1 LGLSF
6 TFYRNI
12 SNLEVTGLSITNFLG
27 HYSRRKV
34 FIMALTPEDVRNKQ
48 FTTVRFKEGYDLDE
62 VDDFLDEIEESLAA
76 VTREAEDLRA
86 TAKGEVPESI
96 REEIRSLGDEN
107 ARLKSELDQSAK
119 ALEDSQARV
128 VVSSD
133 SGASDEAL
141 KNSQSRVNELEAQL
155 SSAKE
160 ELTASLAAISELK
173 EQLASSQSEGVAA
186 AATAAATSSPAEQG
200 LASVRILELAQRT
213 ADEAVASARIESEQ
227 LLTAAKSTSD
237 ELVSEAKANVAN
249 ITREFESQRVAMER
263 RVEELRAY
271 EREYRGRLRSYLE
284 GQLRELESKNIS
296 GDRQVTED

>member
-1 LGLSF
+1 
-6 TFYRNI
+6 
-12 SNLEVTGLSITNFLG
+12 
-27 HYSRRKV
+27 
-34 FIMALTPEDVRNKQ
+34 MALTPEDVRNKQ

-62 VDDFLDEIEESLAA
+62 VDNFLDEIEESLSA

-96 REEIRSLGDEN
+96 REEIRALGDEN

-119 ALEDSQARV
+119 ALDDAHARAVYSEDSV
-128 VVSSD
+128 
-133 SGASDEAL
+133 ASDEAL
-141 KNSQSRVNELEAQL
+141 LSAQVRVSELDLEL
-155 SSAKE
+155 SAAKE
-160 ELTASLAAISELK
+160 ELAASLAAISELK
-173 EQLASSQSEGVAA
+173 DQLAAAYSDGAAASAA
-186 AATAAATSSPAEQG
+186 AAVNASPAEQG
-200 LASVRILELAQRT
+200 VASVRILELAQRT
-213 ADEAVASARIESEQ
+213 ADEAVAAARIESEQ
-227 LLTAAKSTSD
+227 LLSVATATSE
-237 ELVSEAKANVAN
+237 ELVSEAKTNVAN

>member
-1 LGLSF
+1 
-6 TFYRNI
+6 
-12 SNLEVTGLSITNFLG
+12 
-27 HYSRRKV
+27 
-34 FIMALTPEDVRNKQ
+34 MALTPEDVRNKQ

-62 VDDFLDEIEESLAA
+62 VDNFLDEIEESLSA
-76 VTREAEDLRA
+76 VTREVEDLRA

-107 ARLKSELDQSAK
+107 ARLKSELDQAAK
-119 ALEDSQARV
+119 ALQDSDARV
-128 VVSSD
+128 VVSD
-133 SGASDEAL
+133 DTAASDEAL
-141 KNSQSRVNELEAQL
+141 RSTQVRVNELELEL
-155 SSAKE
+155 SNSQA
-160 ELTASLAAISELK
+160 ELSASLAAVTELK
-173 EQLASSQSEGVAA
+173 DQLAAAQTEGVAA
-186 AATAAATSSPAEQG
+186 AATAAATASPAEQG

-227 LLTAAKSTSD
+227 LLGAAKSTSE
-237 ELVSEAKANVAN
+237 ELVSQAKANVAN

>member
-1 LGLSF
+1 
-6 TFYRNI
+6 
-12 SNLEVTGLSITNFLG
+12 
-27 HYSRRKV
+27 
-34 FIMALTPEDVRNKQ
+34 MALTPEDVRNKQ

-62 VDDFLDEIEESLAA
+62 VDNFLDEIEESLAA
-76 VTREAEDLRA
+76 ITREAEDLRA
-86 TAKGEVPESI
+86 ASKGEVPESI

-119 ALEDSQARV
+119 ALEDSQARAA
-128 VVSSD
+128 VSED
-133 SGASDEAL
+133 GAASDEAL
-141 KNSQSRVNELEAQL
+141 KNSQARVNELESQL
-155 SSAKE
+155 SSAQD

-173 EQLASSQSEGVAA
+173 EQLAASQSEGVAA
-186 AATAAATSSPAEQG
+186 AANAVATSIPADQG
-200 LASVRILELAQRT
+200 IASVRILELAQRT

-227 LLTAAKSTSD
+227 LLNAAKSTSED
-237 ELVSEAKANVAN
+237 LVTEAKLSVAS
-249 ITREFESQRVAMER
+249 ITREFEVQRVAMER

>member
-1 LGLSF
+1 
-6 TFYRNI
+6 
-12 SNLEVTGLSITNFLG
+12 
-27 HYSRRKV
+27 
-34 FIMALTPEDVRNKQ
+34 MALTPEDVRNKQ

-62 VDDFLDEIEESLAA
+62 VDNFLDEIEESLAA

-86 TAKGEVPESI
+86 AAKGEVPESI

-119 ALEDSQARV
+119 ALEDSQARA
-128 VVSSD
+128 VVSED
-133 SGASDEAL
+133 GAASDEAL
-141 KNSQSRVNELEAQL
+141 KNSQARVNELESQL
-155 SSAKE
+155 SSAQD

-173 EQLASSQSEGVAA
+173 EQLAASESEGVPAA
-186 AATAAATSSPAEQG
+186 ANLPPAEQG
-200 LASVRILELAQRT
+200 VASVRILELAQRT

-227 LLTAAKSTSD
+227 LLNAAKSTSED
-237 ELVSEAKANVAN
+237 LVTEAKLSVAS
-249 ITREFESQRVAMER
+249 ITREFEVQRVAMER

>member
-1 LGLSF
+1 
-6 TFYRNI
+6 
-12 SNLEVTGLSITNFLG
+12 
-27 HYSRRKV
+27 
-34 FIMALTPEDVRNKQ
+34 MALTPEDVRNKQ

-62 VDDFLDEIEESLAA
+62 VDNFLDEIEESLAA

-86 TAKGEVPESI
+86 TAKGEVLESI

-107 ARLKSELDQSAK
+107 ARLKSELDQAAK
-119 ALEDSQARV
+119 ALEDSDARV

-133 SGASDEAL
+133 SAASDEAF
-141 KNSQSRVNELEAQL
+141 KTSQARVNELESEL
-155 SSAKE
+155 SSARE
-160 ELTASLAAISELK
+160 ELAASLAAITVLK
-173 EQLASSQSEGVAA
+173 EQLATSQSEGVAA

-200 LASVRILELAQRT
+200 VASVRILELAQRT
-213 ADEAVASARIESEQ
+213 ADE
-227 LLTAAKSTSD
+227 
-237 ELVSEAKANVAN
+237 LVTEAKANVAN

>member
-1 LGLSF
+1 
-6 TFYRNI
+6 
-12 SNLEVTGLSITNFLG
+12 
-27 HYSRRKV
+27 
-34 FIMALTPEDVRNKQ
+34 MALTPEDVRNKQ

-107 ARLKSELDQSAK
+107 ARLKSELDQAAK
-119 ALEDSQARV
+119 ALEDSDARV

-133 SGASDEAL
+133 SAASDEAL
-141 KNSQSRVNELEAQL
+141 KTSQARVNELESEL
-155 SSAKE
+155 SSARE
-160 ELTASLAAISELK
+160 ELAASLAAITELK
-173 EQLASSQSEGVAA
+173 EQLAASQSEGVAT
-186 AATAAATSSPAEQG
+186 ATAAATSYPAEQG

>member
-1 LGLSF
+1 
-6 TFYRNI
+6 
-12 SNLEVTGLSITNFLG
+12 
-27 HYSRRKV
+27 
-34 FIMALTPEDVRNKQ
+34 MALTPEDVRNKQ

-62 VDDFLDEIEESLAA
+62 VDNFLDEIEESLAA

-96 REEIRSLGDEN
+96 REEIRSLVDEN
-107 ARLKSELDQSAK
+107 TRLKSQLDQSAK
-119 ALEDSQARV
+119 SLEDSQARV
-128 VVSSD
+128 EVSGD
-133 SGASDEAL
+133 SAASDQAL
-141 KNSQSRVNELEAQL
+141 KDLQNRINELESEL
-155 SSAKE
+155 SIARQENS
-160 ELTASLAAISELK
+160 ASLGTISEL
-173 EQLASSQSEGVAA
+173 QAQITSVQSGQAETVES
-186 AATAAATSSPAEQG
+186 TPATSSVDHG

-227 LLTAAKSTSD
+227 LLSSAKSTSD

-249 ITREFESQRVAMER
+249 ITREFEAQRVAMER

>member
-1 LGLSF
+1 
-6 TFYRNI
+6 
-12 SNLEVTGLSITNFLG
+12 
-27 HYSRRKV
+27 
-34 FIMALTPEDVRNKQ
+34 MALTPEDVRNKQ

-62 VDDFLDEIEESLAA
+62 VDNFLDEIEESLAA

-107 ARLKSELDQSAK
+107 ARLKSELDQAAK
-119 ALEDSQARV
+119 ALEDSDARV

-133 SGASDEAL
+133 SAASDEAF
-141 KNSQSRVNELEAQL
+141 KNSQARVNELESEL
-155 SSAKE
+155 SSARE
-160 ELTASLAAISELK
+160 ELAASLAAVTALK
-173 EQLASSQSEGVAA
+173 EQLAASQSEGVAA
-186 AATAAATSSPAEQG
+186 TTAAATSSPAEQG
-200 LASVRILELAQRT
+200 VASVRILELAQRT

-284 GQLRELESKNIS
+284 GQLRELESKNLS

>member
-1 LGLSF
+1 
-6 TFYRNI
+6 
-12 SNLEVTGLSITNFLG
+12 
-27 HYSRRKV
+27 
-34 FIMALTPEDVRNKQ
+34 MALTPEDVRNKQ

-62 VDDFLDEIEESLAA
+62 VDNFLDEIEESLSA

-96 REEIRSLGDEN
+96 RDEIRSLGDEN
-107 ARLKSELDQSAK
+107 ARLKSELDQAAK
-119 ALEDSQARV
+119 ALEDSDARV

-133 SGASDEAL
+133 SGASDAAL
-141 KNSQSRVNELEAQL
+141 KDSQSRVNELEAQL
-155 SSAKE
+155 SSARE

-173 EQLASSQSEGVAA
+173 EQLETSQSEGVAA
-186 AATAAATSSPAEQG
+186 AATSSPADQG
-200 LASVRILELAQRT
+200 IASVRILELAQRT

-227 LLTAAKSTSD
+227 LLVAAKSTSD

-249 ITREFESQRVAMER
+249 ITREFETQRVAMER

>member
-1 LGLSF
+1 
-6 TFYRNI
+6 
-12 SNLEVTGLSITNFLG
+12 
-27 HYSRRKV
+27 
-34 FIMALTPEDVRNKQ
+34 MALTPEDVRNKQ

-62 VDDFLDEIEESLAA
+62 VDAA

-119 ALEDSQARV
+119 ALVDADARV
-128 VVSSD
+128 VVSAD
-133 SGASDEAL
+133 SAASDEAL
-141 KNSQSRVNELEAQL
+141 KTSQARVNELESEL
-155 SSAKE
+155 SSARE
-160 ELTASLAAISELK
+160 ELAASLAAITELK
-173 EQLASSQSEGVAA
+173 EQLATSQSEGVAA

-200 LASVRILELAQRT
+200 VALVRIFELAQRT

-227 LLTAAKSTSD
+227 LLSAAKSTSD
-237 ELVSEAKANVAN
+237 ELVTEAKANVAN

>member
-1 LGLSF
+1 
-6 TFYRNI
+6 
-12 SNLEVTGLSITNFLG
+12 
-27 HYSRRKV
+27 
-34 FIMALTPEDVRNKQ
+34 MALTPEDVRNKQ

-62 VDDFLDEIEESLAA
+62 VDNFLDEIEESLAA

-86 TAKGEVPESI
+86 AAKGEVPESI

-119 ALEDSQARV
+119 ALEDSQARAA
-128 VVSSD
+128 VSED
-133 SGASDEAL
+133 GAASDEAL
-141 KNSQSRVNELEAQL
+141 KNSQTRVNELESQL
-155 SSAKE
+155 SSAQD

-173 EQLASSQSEGVAA
+173 EQLAASESDGVAA
-186 AATAAATSSPAEQG
+186 AANLPPAEQG
-200 LASVRILELAQRT
+200 VASVRILELAQRT

-227 LLTAAKSTSD
+227 LLNAAKSTSED
-237 ELVSEAKANVAN
+237 LVTEAKLSVAS
-249 ITREFESQRVAMER
+249 ITREFEVQRVAMER

>member
-1 LGLSF
+1 
-6 TFYRNI
+6 
-12 SNLEVTGLSITNFLG
+12 
-27 HYSRRKV
+27 
-34 FIMALTPEDVRNKQ
+34 MALTPEDVRNKQ

-62 VDDFLDEIEESLAA
+62 VDNFLDEIEESLSA

-96 REEIRSLGDEN
+96 REEIRALGDEN

-119 ALEDSQARV
+119 ALDDAHARAVYSEDSV
-128 VVSSD
+128 
-133 SGASDEAL
+133 ASDEAL
-141 KNSQSRVNELEAQL
+141 LSAQVRVSELDLEL
-155 SSAKE
+155 SAAKQ
-160 ELTASLAAISELK
+160 ELAASLATISELK
-173 EQLASSQSEGVAA
+173 DQLAAAYSDGAAASAA
-186 AATAAATSSPAEQG
+186 AAVNASPAEQG
-200 LASVRILELAQRT
+200 VASVRILELAQRT
-213 ADEAVASARIESEQ
+213 ADEAVAAARIESEQ
-227 LLTAAKSTSD
+227 LLSVATATSE
-237 ELVSEAKANVAN
+237 ELVSEAKTNVAN

>member
-1 LGLSF
+1 
-6 TFYRNI
+6 
-12 SNLEVTGLSITNFLG
+12 
-27 HYSRRKV
+27 
-34 FIMALTPEDVRNKQ
+34 MALTPEDVRNKQ

-62 VDDFLDEIEESLAA
+62 VDNFLDEIEESLAA

-119 ALEDSQARV
+119 ALEDAEARV
-128 VVSSD
+128 VASAD
-133 SGASDEAL
+133 STASDEAL
-141 KNSQSRVNELEAQL
+141 KNSQTRVNELESQL
-155 SSAKE
+155 SSAQD

-173 EQLASSQSEGVAA
+173 EQLAASESEGVAA
-186 AATAAATSSPAEQG
+186 AAIAAETSTPAEQG
-200 LASVRILELAQRT
+200 IASVRILELAQRT
-213 ADEAVASARIESEQ
+213 ADEAVASAHIESEQ
-227 LLTAAKSTSD
+227 LLNAAKSTSED
-237 ELVSEAKANVAN
+237 LVTEAKLSVAS
-249 ITREFESQRVAMER
+249 ITREFEVQRVAMER

>member
-1 LGLSF
+1 
-6 TFYRNI
+6 
-12 SNLEVTGLSITNFLG
+12 
-27 HYSRRKV
+27 
-34 FIMALTPEDVRNKQ
+34 MALTPEDVRNKQ

-62 VDDFLDEIEESLAA
+62 VDNFLDEIEESLSA

-86 TAKGEVPESI
+86 TTKGEVPESI
-96 REEIRSLGDEN
+96 REEIRALGDEN
-107 ARLKSELDQSAK
+107 ARLKSELESSAK
-119 ALEDSQARV
+119 TLEDANTRAI
-128 VVSSD
+128 VSED
-133 SGASDEAL
+133 STASDAAL
-141 KNSQSRVNELEAQL
+141 RSAQEQVSELEAQL
-155 SSAKE
+155 QATND
-160 ELTASLAAISELK
+160 ELAISMAAISELRD
-173 EQLASSQSEGVAA
+173 QLAASQLDAA
-186 AATAAATSSPAEQG
+186 AVPATVSPAEQG
-200 LASVRILELAQRT
+200 VASVRILELAQRT

-227 LLTAAKSTSD
+227 LLSVAKSTSE

>member
-1 LGLSF
+1 
-6 TFYRNI
+6 
-12 SNLEVTGLSITNFLG
+12 
-27 HYSRRKV
+27 
-34 FIMALTPEDVRNKQ
+34 MALTPEDVRNKQ

-62 VDDFLDEIEESLAA
+62 VDNFLDEIEESLAA

-107 ARLKSELDQSAK
+107 ARLKSELDQATK
-119 ALEDSQARV
+119 ALEDSDARV

-133 SGASDEAL
+133 SAASDEAF
-141 KNSQSRVNELEAQL
+141 KNSQARVNELESEL
-155 SSAKE
+155 SSARE
-160 ELTASLAAISELK
+160 ELAASLAAVTALK
-173 EQLASSQSEGVAA
+173 EQLAASQSEGVA

-200 LASVRILELAQRT
+200 VASVRILELAQRT

-227 LLTAAKSTSD
+227 LLTSAKSTSD

>member
-1 LGLSF
+1 
-6 TFYRNI
+6 
-12 SNLEVTGLSITNFLG
+12 
-27 HYSRRKV
+27 
-34 FIMALTPEDVRNKQ
+34 MALTPEDVRNKQ

-62 VDDFLDEIEESLAA
+62 VDNFLDEIEESLSA

-96 REEIRSLGDEN
+96 RDEIRSLGDEN
-107 ARLKSELDQSAK
+107 ARLKSELDQAAK
-119 ALEDSQARV
+119 ALEDSDARV

-133 SGASDEAL
+133 SGASDAAL
-141 KNSQSRVNELEAQL
+141 KDSQSRVNELEAQL
-155 SSAKE
+155 SSARE

-173 EQLASSQSEGVAA
+173 EQLATSQSEGVA
-186 AATAAATSSPAEQG
+186 AATAAATSSPADQG
-200 LASVRILELAQRT
+200 IASVRILELAQRT

-227 LLTAAKSTSD
+227 LLVAAKSTSD
-237 ELVSEAKANVAN
+237 ELLSEAKANVAN
-249 ITREFESQRVAMER
+249 ITREFETQRVAMER

>member
-1 LGLSF
+1 
-6 TFYRNI
+6 
-12 SNLEVTGLSITNFLG
+12 
-27 HYSRRKV
+27 
-34 FIMALTPEDVRNKQ
+34 MALTPEDVRNKQ

-62 VDDFLDEIEESLAA
+62 VDNFLDEIEESLAA

-107 ARLKSELDQSAK
+107 ARLKSELDQAAK
-119 ALEDSQARV
+119 ALEDSDARV

-133 SGASDEAL
+133 SAASDEAL
-141 KNSQSRVNELEAQL
+141 KTSQARVNELESEL
-155 SSAKE
+155 SSARE
-160 ELTASLAAISELK
+160 ELAASLAAITELK
-173 EQLASSQSEGVAA
+173 EQLAASQSEGVAAA

-284 GQLRELESKNIS
+284 GQLRELESKNIG